1 MASIEVNKEAPDF
14 EIEDFKG
21 NKFKLSNFREKKN
34 VLIVLNRGFV
44 WPFCKKHMM
53 QLHQDYDKFLE
64 KDTIIVAIGPENANS
79 FKSYWEE
86 NNLKFYGIPDGKQS
100 VLKLYDQKINIFKL
114 GRMPA
119 QMLVD
124 KMGTLRYVHFG
135 NSMKDIPENSE
146 ILKILDTL

>member
-1 MASIEVNKEAPDF
+1 MASADVNKEAPDF

-21 NKFKLSNFREKKN
+21 NKFKLSDFRGKSN

-53 QLHQDYDKFLE
+53 QLHQDYVKFAE
-64 KDTIIVAIGPENANS
+64 KDTVIVAIGPEKAIN
-79 FKSYWEE
+79 FKNYWEE
-86 NNLKFYGIPDGKQS
+86 NNYKFYGIPDETQS
-100 VLKLYDQKINIFKL
+100 VLKLYGQKVSLLKL
-114 GRMPA
+114 GRMPG

-124 KMGTLRYVHFG
+124 KAGMLRYVHYG

-146 ILKILDTL
+146 IFELIDAM